1 MIATTSMETETVV
14 VTATTPMEMETVAMM
29 TATTDDVTIDI
40 NLILYNIG
48 GSIYEL

>member
-1 MIATTSMETETVV
+1 MIAATSMETESVA
-14 VTATTPMEMETVAMM
+14 VTAATPMEIETVAMM

-48 GSIYEL
+48 ESIYEL